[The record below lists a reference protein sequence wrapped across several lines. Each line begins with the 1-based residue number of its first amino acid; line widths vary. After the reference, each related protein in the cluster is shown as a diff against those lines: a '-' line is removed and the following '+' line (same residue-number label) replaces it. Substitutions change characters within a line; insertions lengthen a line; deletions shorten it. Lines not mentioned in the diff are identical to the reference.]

1 MLPATLLSTPV
12 RQQYLCPFMSQR
24 PSGKHV
30 MSRHMRFRCIVT
42 ATLLLGALIPPPA
55 VQASPL
61 PALGDASA
69 SYSSQEEF
77 RLGRAWLREFRGHV
91 GQWRDP
97 ITQNYVES
105 LVARLVPNS
114 QLGDVSPIVTLVSSR
129 TLNAFAVP
137 GGVIGLNTGLFLWA
151 PDEDAFASVLAHEMG
166 HLSQHHFAREMARS
180 ERAQL
185 PTMAA
190 MLAGLL
196 VAAGGGGNLGV
207 ATMAGTQAAA
217 MQSQLSYSRRYEQE
231 ADRVGLQA
239 MARSG
244 MDPMAMPRMFATMQ
258 RLSSMQG
265 NTPPEFLL
273 THPMTQSRL
282 SNTTS
287 LAQQYQTGNHGDSG
301 PEYDLTRAR
310 AMLAMNM
317 SDPTAVRTRLEQD
330 HAHPIALRY
339 LDALNDSV
347 NQRTDQALAA
357 FDQLAREAPDILML
371 PASAADAALDAGRR
385 EEAVR
390 RCERI
395 LRLTPD
401 YYPAQI
407 IQAEAQLGIN
417 PSTAF
422 KSLRALSE
430 THAEDPDLWNL
441 LSEAAGRSNREDWGH
456 LALAEQLQLKGDI
469 EGGLQQLDMAEKAS
483 QQSGDYALTSR
494 IRERRQDFNQY
505 QQTLEK
511 FR

>member
-1 MLPATLLSTPV
+1 
-12 RQQYLCPFMSQR
+12 
-24 PSGKHV
+24 
-30 MSRHMRFRCIVT
+30 MSRHMRFRCIIT
-42 ATLLLGALIPPPA
+42 AALLLGAA
-55 VQASPL
+55 PL
-61 PALGDASA
+61 PTPSPASQLPTLGDAA
-69 SYSSQEEF
+69 GNYSSQEEF

-97 ITQNYVES
+97 ITQDYIES
-105 LVARLVPNS
+105 LVARLLPNS
-114 QLGDVSPIVTLVSSR
+114 QLDDITPVVTLVSSR

-137 GGVIGLNTGLFLWA
+137 GGVIGLNTGLFAWA
-151 PDEDAFASVLAHEMG
+151 PDRDAFASVLAHEMG

-190 MLAGLL
+190 MLAGLV

-258 RLSSMQG
+258 RLSGMQG

-273 THPMTQSRL
+273 THPMTGSRL
-282 SNTTS
+282 SDTTS
-287 LAQQYQTGNHGDSG
+287 LAQQYQSGNYREPG
-301 PEYDLTRAR
+301 PEYDLIRAR

-330 HAHPIALRY
+330 NAHPIALRY
-339 LDALNDSV
+339 LEALNDSI

-371 PASAADAALDAGRR
+371 PTSAADAALDAGRR

-395 LRLTPD
+395 LRLTPG

-417 PSTAF
+417 PAIAF
-422 KSLRALSE
+422 RDLRALTD

-456 LALAEQLQLKGDI
+456 LALAERLQLKGDI
-469 EGGLQQLDMAEKAS
+469 DGGLKQLALAEKAS
-483 QQSGDYALTSR
+483 QQNGDYALTSR
-494 IRERRQDFNQY
+494 IRERRQAFNQY
-505 QQTLEK
+505 RQTLER

>member
-1 MLPATLLSTPV
+1 
-12 RQQYLCPFMSQR
+12 
-24 PSGKHV
+24 
-30 MSRHMRFRCIVT
+30 MSRLTRFRCIITV
-42 ATLLLGALIPPPA
+42 ALLLGSTTAPVTAPA
-55 VQASPL
+55 GQL
-61 PALGDASA
+61 PTLGDANG

-77 RLGRAWLREFRGHV
+77 RLGRAWLREFRAHV

-97 ITQNYVES
+97 ITQDYLNT
-105 LVARLVPNS
+105 LVARLLPNS
-114 QLGDVSPIVTLVSSR
+114 QLSNVTTLVTLVSSR

-137 GGVIGLNTGLFLWA
+137 GGVIGINTGLFAYA
-151 PDEDAFASVLAHEMG
+151 PDQDAFASVIAHEMG
-166 HLSQHHFAREMARS
+166 HLSQHHFAREMARN
-180 ERAQL
+180 ERTQL

-190 MLAGLL
+190 MLAGMVL
-196 VAAGGGGNLGV
+196 AAGGGGNLGI

-273 THPMTQSRL
+273 THPMTESRL
-282 SNTTS
+282 SDTTS
-287 LAQQYQTGNHGDSG
+287 LAQQYRTGNTGNIGDPG
-301 PEYDLTRAR
+301 PEYDLIRAR

-317 SDPTAVRTRLEQD
+317 SDPGFVRTRLKQD
-330 HAHPIALRY
+330 KAHPIALRY
-339 LDALNDSV
+339 LDALDDSI
-347 NQRTDQALAA
+347 NQRTDQALAT

-385 EEAVR
+385 EDAIR

-395 LRLTPD
+395 LRLTPG
-401 YYPAQI
+401 YYPARI

-417 PSTAF
+417 PARAF
-422 KSLRALSE
+422 QSLRALAD
-430 THAEDPDLWNL
+430 THAEDPDVWNL

-469 EGGLQQLDMAEKAS
+469 EGGLEQLTLAEKAS
-483 QQSGDYALTSR
+483 SQSGDYALTSR
-494 IRERRQDFNQY
+494 IRERRNDFKQY
-505 QQTLEK
+505 QETLEK

>member
-1 MLPATLLSTPV
+1 MP
-12 RQQYLCPFMSQR
+12 
-24 PSGKHV
+24 
-30 MSRHMRFRCIVT
+30 RHTRFRCIIT
-42 ATLLLGALIPPPA
+42 AALLLGTMTVPMTAPA
-55 VQASPL
+55 SQL
-61 PALGDASA
+61 PTLGDAA
-69 SYSSQEEF
+69 GNYSSQEEF

-97 ITQNYVES
+97 ITQSYLES
-105 LVARLVPNS
+105 LVARLLPNS
-114 QLGDVSPIVTLVSSR
+114 QLGDVTPIVTLVSSR

-137 GGVIGLNTGLFLWA
+137 GGVIGINTGLFAYA
-151 PDEDAFASVLAHEMG
+151 PDQDAFASVLAHEMG

-190 MLAGLL
+190 MLASMV
-196 VAAGGGGNLGV
+196 VAAGGGGSVGV
-207 ATMAGTQAAA
+207 AAMAGTQAAA

-231 ADRVGLQA
+231 ADRVGLEA
-239 MARSG
+239 MARSN

-273 THPMTQSRL
+273 THPMTESRL

-287 LAQQYQTGNHGDSG
+287 LAQQYRSGNISDPG
-301 PEYDLTRAR
+301 PEYDLIRAR

-330 HAHPIALRY
+330 NAHPIALRY
-339 LDALNDSV
+339 LDALNDSI

-357 FDQLAREAPDILML
+357 FDQLAQEAPDVLML
-371 PASAADAALDAGRR
+371 SASAADAALDAGRR
-385 EEAVR
+385 EDAIR

-401 YYPAQI
+401 YYPARI

-422 KSLRALSE
+422 RSLRTLADA
-430 THAEDPDLWNL
+430 HAEDPDVWNL
-441 LSEAAGRSNREDWGH
+441 LSEAAGRSNRNDWGH

-469 EGGLQQLDMAEKAS
+469 DGGLEQLDLAEKAS
-483 QQSGDYALTSR
+483 QQNGDYTLTSR
-494 IRERRQDFNQY
+494 IRERRKDFNQY
-505 QQTLEK
+505 RQTLEK

>member
-1 MLPATLLSTPV
+1 M
-12 RQQYLCPFMSQR
+12 
-24 PSGKHV
+24 
-30 MSRHMRFRCIVT
+30 
-42 ATLLLGALIPPPA
+42 
-55 VQASPL
+55 ASPASQL
-61 PALGDASA
+61 PTLGDSTG
-69 SYSSQEEF
+69 SYNGQEEF
-77 RLGRAWLREFRGHV
+77 RLGRAWLREFRAHV

-97 ITQNYVES
+97 ITQDYLES
-105 LVARLVPNS
+105 LVARLLPNS
-114 QLGDVSPIVTLVSSR
+114 QLGDVTPIVTLVSSR

-137 GGVIGLNTGLFLWA
+137 GGVIGINTGLFAYA
-151 PDEDAFASVLAHEMG
+151 PDQDAFASVLAHEMG

-190 MLAGLL
+190 MLAGLV
-196 VAAGGGGNLGV
+196 VAASGGGNLGV

-239 MARSG
+239 MARSN

-273 THPMTQSRL
+273 THPMTDSRL

-287 LAQQYQTGNHGDSG
+287 LAQQYQTGNISDPG
-301 PEYDLTRAR
+301 PEYDLIRAR

-317 SDPTAVRTRLEQD
+317 SDPTSVRTRLEQD
-330 HAHPIALRY
+330 KAHPIALRY
-339 LDALNDSV
+339 LDALNDSI

-371 PASAADAALDAGRR
+371 SASAADAALDAGRR
-385 EEAVR
+385 EEAIR

-407 IQAEAQLGIN
+407 IQSEAQLGIN
-417 PSTAF
+417 PTTAF
-422 KSLRALSE
+422 RSLRVLAD

-441 LSEAAGRSNREDWGH
+441 LSEAAGRSGREDWGH

-469 EGGLQQLDMAEKAS
+469 EGGLEQLRLAEKAS

-494 IRERRQDFNQY
+494 IRERRRDFGQY